1 MATLESL
8 LREGIVICDGAMG
21 TLLQRHGIPPTY
33 PYEYA
38 NLTHADL
45 IQSLH
50 REYVA
55 AGARII
61 ETNTYGANRFKL
73 AGPGMAGRV
82 AEINLAA
89 ARNARAAA
97 PEGVLVAGAIGPA
110 GKPLTPMG
118 VIDPG
123 DARQAVLEQAAA
135 LLEGGVDLFVL
146 ETFVNLDELKLA
158 VDAVRSLTDLPIV
171 AHKTF
176 IEDADA
182 LAEGVAQ
189 RAVATMLGWDVQV
202 VGANCT
208 VGPQRMLHI
217 LRGMAEAAAGR
228 PLSVM
233 PTPGLPLLVEGRIQ
247 YEAAPEYFARYGRLF
262 AEAGARMIGG
272 CCGTTPEH
280 IRAMA
285 GAVAAYRPAPGP
297 AARPRVTVTPA
308 APAPPTAPRVVPE
321 RSAFARKLGQ
331 KYVSTVELDLPRGLD
346 MSKVFEGAA
355 LLKARGC
362 DCIDISD
369 GARARLRMNP
379 MVASTLIQQ
388 QVGIEVMMHFSCRDR
403 NLLAIQSDLLGAHAL
418 GLRNILAITGDPAQI
433 GDYPVATSVFD
444 VDSIGLVRVLRR
456 FNDGLDLAGNT
467 IKEAT
472 AFLIAV
478 GFNPLAPD
486 SAKELDRLK
495 AKVDEGAQL
504 IYTQPIYERH
514 VLDFAAQAAARLKT
528 PMLVGILPLRS
539 SRHAEFLHNEV
550 PGISVPDAF
559 RRRIADM
566 DEESAKR
573 FGVEAAR
580 EFLRQARPSSAGVYP
595 MPPFGPARIAAEV
608 LDAL

>member
-1 MATLESL
+1 MATLEAF
-8 LREGIVICDGAMG
+8 LREGVVICDGAMG

-89 ARNARAAA
+89 ARAARAAA

-110 GKPLTPMG
+110 GKPLKPMG
-118 VIDPG
+118 VIDPR

-146 ETFVNLDELKLA
+146 ETFVDLDELKLA
-158 VDAVRSLTDLPIV
+158 VDAVRSLTRLPIV
-171 AHKTF
+171 AHKPF

-217 LRGMAEAAAGR
+217 LRGMAEAAGDR

-247 YEAAPEYFARYGRLF
+247 YEAAPEYFAQYGRLF

-272 CCGTTPEH
+272 CCGTTPDH

-285 GAVAAYRPAPGP
+285 GAVAGYRPAPRP
-297 AARPRVTVTPA
+297 AARPRSRRRPWPPPRRVRRALSPNGRSSPA
-308 APAPPTAPRVVPE
+308 SSAGSTSPRW
-321 RSAFARKLGQ
+321 SWIC
-331 KYVSTVELDLPRGLD
+331 RG
-346 MSKVFEGAA
+346 AWT
-355 LLKARGC
+355 C
-362 DCIDISD
+362 
-369 GARARLRMNP
+369 P
-379 MVASTLIQQ
+379 
-388 QVGIEVMMHFSCRDR
+388 
-403 NLLAIQSDLLGAHAL
+403 
-418 GLRNILAITGDPAQI
+418 
-433 GDYPVATSVFD
+433 
-444 VDSIGLVRVLRR
+444 
-456 FNDGLDLAGNT
+456 
-467 IKEAT
+467 
-472 AFLIAV
+472 
-478 GFNPLAPD
+478 
-486 SAKELDRLK
+486 
-495 AKVDEGAQL
+495 
-504 IYTQPIYERH
+504 
-514 VLDFAAQAAARLKT
+514 
-528 PMLVGILPLRS
+528 RS
-539 SRHAEFLHNEV
+539 SRGPRCSRPA
-550 PGISVPDAF
+550 GATASTS
-559 RRRIADM
+559 RT
-566 DEESAKR
+566 
-573 FGVEAAR
+573 AR
-580 EFLRQARPSSAGVYP
+580 GRACA
-595 MPPFGPARIAAEV
+595 
-608 LDAL
+608 

>member
-1 MATLESL
+1 MATLEAL
-8 LREGIVICDGAMG
+8 LHEGVVICDGAMG
-21 TLLQRHGIPPTY
+21 TLLQRHGIPSTY

-38 NLTHADL
+38 NLTHANL

-89 ARNARAAA
+89 ARNARAAV

-110 GKPLTPMG
+110 GKPLKPMG

-146 ETFVNLDELKLA
+146 ETFVDLDELKLA
-158 VDAVRSLTDLPIV
+158 VDAVRSLTRLPIV

-217 LRGMAEAAAGR
+217 LRGMAEAAGDR

-247 YEAAPEYFARYGRLF
+247 YEAAPEYFAQYGRLF
-262 AEAGARMIGG
+262 AEAGARMIG
-272 CCGTTPEH
+272 CCGTTPDH

-285 GAVAAYRPAPGP
+285 GAAPRRPPPGHGDARGPRRAGSAARCPRTVDLRPQARPEVCLHGGAGPAAGAGNVQGLRGGRAAQGPWVRLHRHLGRRAGAPAHEPHGGQHPDPAAGGHRGDDALLLPGPEPAGHPVGPAGGPRPGP
-297 AARPRVTVTPA
+297 AQHPGHHGGPG
-308 APAPPTAPRVVPE
+308 P
-321 RSAFARKLGQ
+321 
-331 KYVSTVELDLPRGLD
+331 DRGLPGGHLG
-346 MSKVFEGAA
+346 VR
-355 LLKARGC
+355 RGFHRP
-362 DCIDISD
+362 
-369 GARARLRMNP
+369 GARAAA
-379 MVASTLIQQ
+379 VQ
-388 QVGIEVMMHFSCRDR
+388 
-403 NLLAIQSDLLGAHAL
+403 
-418 GLRNILAITGDPAQI
+418 
-433 GDYPVATSVFD
+433 
-444 VDSIGLVRVLRR
+444 RR
-456 FNDGLDLAGNT
+456 AGHGRHT
-467 IKEAT
+467 IKEST

-514 VLDFAAQAAARLKT
+514 VLDFAAIYCRA
-528 PMLVGILPLRS
+528 PYRS
-539 SRHAEFLHNEV
+539 SQGH
-550 PGISVPDAF
+550 
-559 RRRIADM
+559 
-566 DEESAKR
+566 
-573 FGVEAAR
+573 
-580 EFLRQARPSSAGVYP
+580 
-595 MPPFGPARIAAEV
+595 GPAT
-608 LDAL
+608 DP